1 MPRTMAQ
8 LKHLLASGPPEGLHV
23 LSGDDELARDEAC
36 RLIERALLQ
45 ADGGCDRTVM
55 YGDEAEP
62 DEIAVAAGTGSLFGN
77 RRLVVVRRYDGMA
90 AASQERLLPV
100 LTDLPA
106 GVCVV
111 LTAKTL
117 DKRLKATKALLS
129 AARVWEFP
137 LPGASQ
143 LPRWV
148 ADRAAAAGARLSGA
162 AVQTLIELVGT
173 NPLALHTEL
182 EKLALY
188 AGGEPVTPAVVQDAA
203 SVAIPHAAELA
214 VFHMAEA
221 VADGKTAEALAV
233 LRDLLSVGEHPL
245 VILSLIGRQYR
256 LIMTACGLPP
266 GAPRAVTARAL
277 GIPQLPAQRVAA
289 QARALGVEGAARGLR
304 RVLEADIAIK
314 KGLEPRLVLE
324 TLVVA
329 LSAVEKQQSGN
340 ISRRPMR

>member
-1 MPRTMAQ
+1 MPSTMAQ

-111 LTAKTL
+111 LTAKAL

-148 ADRAAAAGARLSGA
+148 ADRAAAAGDALERRRRPNPHRAGGDQPAGA
-162 AVQTLIELVGT
+162 AYRAGEACSVRRRRAGDAGRRPGRGQRRD
-173 NPLALHTEL
+173 PARRR
-182 EKLALY
+182 
-188 AGGEPVTPAVVQDAA
+188 AGGFSHGRSRGRRQDGGSA
-203 SVAIPHAAELA
+203 
-214 VFHMAEA
+214 
-221 VADGKTAEALAV
+221 G
-233 LRDLLSVGEHPL
+233 
-245 VILSLIGRQYR
+245 
-256 LIMTACGLPP
+256 
-266 GAPRAVTARAL
+266 
-277 GIPQLPAQRVAA
+277 RVA
-289 QARALGVEGAARGLR
+289 GFVVR
-304 RVLEADIAIK
+304 R
-314 KGLEPRLVLE
+314 
-324 TLVVA
+324 
-329 LSAVEKQQSGN
+329 
-340 ISRRPMR
+340 